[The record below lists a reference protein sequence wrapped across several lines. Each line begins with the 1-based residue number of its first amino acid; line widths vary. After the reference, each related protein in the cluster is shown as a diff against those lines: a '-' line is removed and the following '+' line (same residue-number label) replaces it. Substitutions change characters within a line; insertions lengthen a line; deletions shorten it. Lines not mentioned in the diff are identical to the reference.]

1 MFYAFIFSMKQLV
14 IFIKDEAGTVAVDY
28 TVLISG
34 IAIVIYAAVSL
45 FGQQVLSLLRTFL
58 VALYYSF

>member
-1 MFYAFIFSMKQLV
+1 MKQLI
-14 IFIKDEAGTVAVDY
+14 IFIKDEEGTEAIDY
-28 TVLISG
+28 MVLISA

-58 VALYYSF
+58 VALYSLF